1 MMGKTFFGAAPYPL
15 ALTASATTTWAAE
28 ADQATPPASNGS
40 GFGDIVVTAN
50 KRSENVQKVPI
61 AVTAFSGDQLKAL
74 GVTDTTQITQ
84 HVPGLQLNAWS
95 PNITIFNLR
104 GVSQNNFA
112 DYLESPVAV
121 YVDDAYLGSMNGV
134 SGQLFDIQR
143 VEVLR
148 GPQGTL
154 FGRNATGGLI
164 QYVSEDASK
173 SRFNG
178 YLTAGYERFNH
189 RSVEGAIGAA
199 LSMASA
205 SAWRAACPRPTATS
219 SRAKAATAR
228 RWAAKTAGP
237 CVAPSRPIW
246 DRRASSTCGSSTA
259 RTTM

>member
-1 MMGKTFFGAAPYPL
+1 
-15 ALTASATTTWAAE
+15 
-28 ADQATPPASNGS
+28 
-40 GFGDIVVTAN
+40 VTAN

-134 SGQLFDIQR
+134 SGQLFDVQR

-173 SRFNG
+173 SKLNG
-178 YLTAGYERFNH
+178 YITAGYERFNH
-189 RSVEGAIGAA
+189 RSVEGAIGGGIVDGLLPRGGPRIQGRRLHQAGRRQRRPSAGRREWLA
-199 LSMASA
+199 LRGTIQADLG
-205 SAWRAACPRPTATS
+205 
-219 SRAKAATAR
+219 SRAR
-228 RWAAKTAGP
+228 
-237 CVAPSRPIW
+237 
-246 DRRASSTCGSSTA
+246 STYGSSTA